1 MLAVGLFGGRGNERT
16 ANRREEFQIFVS
28 RWDCMAGAGMRE
40 GLTEEKNFKSLLAMG
55 SAWRTWR

>member
-28 RWDCMAGAGMRE
+28 RSDRVARPRARE
-40 GLTEEKNFKSLLAMG
+40 GLTEEKIFKCLLVAE
-55 SAWRTWR
+55 TT